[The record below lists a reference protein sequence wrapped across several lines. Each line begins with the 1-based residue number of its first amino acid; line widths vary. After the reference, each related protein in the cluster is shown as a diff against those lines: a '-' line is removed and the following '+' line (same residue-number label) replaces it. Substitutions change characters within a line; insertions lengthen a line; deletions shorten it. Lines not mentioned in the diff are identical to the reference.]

1 MACLLKKGKNEKL
14 MRVLSPTF
22 VTRNSERIPRSVL
35 GGSRVNYRS
44 IKIPNGESASG
55 GLQFAAG

>member
-14 MRVLSPTF
+14 MRVLSPAF

-35 GGSRVNYRS
+35 RGSRANYRS
-44 IKIPNGESASG
+44 IKILNGESASG
-55 GLQFAAG
+55 GLQLAAG